1 MKIEKITT
9 SEIPL
14 ITRLYALCF
23 KKPMDENDLQNLLSK
38 PSTHGFRIEN
48 KAFLL
53 TQQVGDETE
62 IIDIAVSPDARGY
75 GLATALI
82 EHLKQQTLS
91 VFLEV
96 NATNTPALSLYK
108 KMGFKQISV
117 RKQYYDNKDDA
128 LVMKL

>member
-1 MKIEKITT
+1 MN
-9 SEIPL
+9 
-14 ITRLYALCF
+14 
-23 KKPMDENDLQNLLSK
+23 ENDLQTLLSK
-38 PSTHGFRIEN
+38 PTTHGFRIEN

-62 IIDIAVSPDARGY
+62 IIDIAVDPTARGY

-82 EHLKQQTLS
+82 EHLKGQTLS

-96 NATNTPALSLYK
+96 NEHNTPALTLYK

-117 RKQYYDNKDDA
+117 RKKYYDNKDDA
-128 LVMKL
+128 LIMKL